1 MVGADV
7 LTGAAVGFCVGIVA
21 LPRIEQ
27 VQPVAKISSASS
39 GIKKNRFICASPFGS
54 FPIVCPGTPQLCM
67 VPMRLTF
74 LQASRKVKRE
84 DTAVDTTKTIAVAGI
99 EATLIRKK
107 VKNIRVTIVPPDG
120 EVRVTA
126 PKLCPEFVIRGFL
139 AERADWIR
147 SHREAIRQKHADE
160 PKRFET
166 GEKVP
171 LFGTAYPLY
180 VLENQKKNGVTL
192 DADRITLSLKAGAT
206 KERREAVL
214 NEWYRERLRAEIE
227 HLMPLW
233 SARTGLVP
241 SGWIIRNMTSRWG
254 TCNTRSGRI
263 TLNLQL
269 VKYPL
274 PCLEYV
280 ILHELAHLRFRG
292 HGADF
297 KAFLDACMP
306 SWKSRRKQLNG

>member
-1 MVGADV
+1 ME
-7 LTGAAVGFCVGIVA
+7 T
-21 LPRIEQ
+21 
-27 VQPVAKISSASS
+27 K
-39 GIKKNRFICASPFGS
+39 
-54 FPIVCPGTPQLCM
+54 
-67 VPMRLTF
+67 
-74 LQASRKVKRE
+74 
-84 DTAVDTTKTIAVAGI
+84 KTIAVAGI

-126 PKLCPEFVIRGFL
+126 PKLCPELLIRAFL
-139 AERADWIR
+139 AERIDWIR
-147 SHREAIRQKHADE
+147 THRDAVKNKHANE
-160 PKRFET
+160 PRRFET
-166 GEKVP
+166 GETVP
-171 LFGTAYPLY
+171 LFGTAYALR

-192 DADRITLSLKAGAT
+192 EADRITLSLKAGAT

-214 NEWYRERLRAEIE
+214 NDWYRERLRTEIE

-233 SARTGLVP
+233 SERTGLVP

-254 TCNTRSGRI
+254 TCNTKSGRI

-269 VKYPL
+269 AKYPL

-280 ILHELAHLRFRG
+280 ILHELAHLKVRG

-297 KAFLDACMP
+297 KALLDAYMP
-306 SWKSRRKQLNG
+306 SWRARRKQLNG